1 MTKSHLLLGTLL
13 LTTLPIV
20 ASAQTVIGT
29 QAAGGRRIEAIADS
43 AARRVV
49 AKVYEGKY
57 SFVRIEEREPG
68 AAINRH
74 PLSISPHALR
84 GLLASATMI
93 EEGKPEPIFNAEQ
106 LDEIT
111 APLSV
116 ALARALPT
124 QDVSF
129 AVAGL
134 TNSFG
139 MFASRSVT
147 TARVFAQEK
156 SLEIIFGLGR
166 RDFEN
171 QMRGTGMLIAFEP
184 GQRAQRV
191 DSNLAINAPE
201 TTQRRA
207 DWLSIDLQR
216 LELAGA
222 GSTPV
227 AVPGA
232 ARPPPLR
239 PRLAAATSTR
249 QRQPHVPVQ
258 RRTPRAFSTTY
269 LERFKALQKLRDAG
283 LISEAEF
290 EAKRKSLLG
299 EL

>member
-1 MTKSHLLLGTLL
+1 MTKSYFFLGTLL

-20 ASAQTVIGT
+20 VTAQTVIGT

-43 AARRVV
+43 AAQRVV
-49 AKVYEGKY
+49 SKVYEGKY

-68 AAINRH
+68 AAVNRH
-74 PLSISPHALR
+74 PFSVSPHALR
-84 GLLASATMI
+84 SLLASATI
-93 EEGKPEPIFNAEQ
+93 VEEGKPEALFNAEQ

-111 APLSV
+111 APLSL

-147 TARVFAQEK
+147 TARVFAQDK

-184 GQRAQRV
+184 GQRAKRV
-191 DSNLAINAPE
+191 DSNLAINAPQ
-201 TTQRRA
+201 TTLRRP
-207 DWLSIDLQR
+207 DWLSIDTQR
-216 LELAGA
+216 LELVAPGSTAGA
-222 GSTPV
+222 APAVAAGGAAASGGPSTN
-227 AVPGA
+227 PGA
-232 ARPPPLR
+232 AAPRPGVAPNADSIFNNL
-239 PRLAAATSTR
+239 S
-249 QRQPHVPVQ
+249 
-258 RRTPRAFSTTY
+258 
-269 LERFKALQKLRDAG
+269 ERFKALQKLRDAG
-283 LISEAEF
+283 LISDAEF

>member
-1 MTKSHLLLGTLL
+1 MTKIHLLLGKLL
-13 LTTLPIV
+13 LATLPIV

-29 QAAGGRRIEAIADS
+29 QAAGGRKIEAVADS
-43 AARRVV
+43 AAKRVV
-49 AKVYEGKY
+49 TKVYEGKY
-57 SFVRIEEREPG
+57 SFVRLEEREPG
-68 AAINRH
+68 ASVNRH
-74 PLSISPHALR
+74 PLSVSPHALR
-84 GLLASATMI
+84 SLLASVTMV
-93 EEGKPEPIFNAEQ
+93 EEGKPESLFNAEQ

-111 APLSV
+111 APLSA

-191 DSNLAINAPE
+191 DSNLAINAPQ
-201 TTQRRA
+201 TTQRRV

-216 LELAGA
+216 LELAAA

-227 AVPGA
+227 AVPA
-232 ARPPPLR
+232 AGSAASGSSTSGSSNFNSP
-239 PRLAAATSTR
+239 AAASR
-249 QRQPHVPVQ
+249 AGG
-258 RRTPRAFSTTY
+258 TPNAESIFNNLS
-269 LERFKALQKLRDAG
+269 ERFKALQKLRDAG
-283 LISEAEF
+283 LISEAEY

>member
-232 ARPPPLR
+232 GSPA
-239 PRLAAATSTR
+239 AAATTSGSSNFNAPAAASR
-249 QRQPHVPVQ
+249 PGAAPN
-258 RRTPRAFSTTY
+258 AESIFNNLS
-269 LERFKALQKLRDAG
+269 ERFKALQKLRDAG